1 MKIVTCVRH
10 VPSSAVTPRI
20 SGTKTQIEEDGL
32 AYEVN
37 EPDLYAIEEA
47 LYQRSVHGG
56 SVTSVTVGPARAKEA
71 LHVAYAK
78 GVDHCI
84 HLVDEN
90 YRGTHPALN
99 VRAIGQ
105 IVDKLDCDLILAG
118 IQADDDLQGQF
129 GIALA
134 EALALPVVTAVT
146 EIRAKPSEKTV
157 TVVRELGAGYKQEL
171 DVDLPCVLTI
181 QFGIRPLRYTPVMAI
196 VRARSRKIESIDSGA
211 VAMSPDEL
219 RANHPLRVVEL
230 SYPEDSGRCELIDG
244 PAPEMARRLVHKLL
258 EAGVV

>member
-1 MKIVTCVRH
+1 MKIITCVKH
-10 VPSSAVTPRI
+10 VPTSAVTPRI
-20 SGTKTQIEEDGL
+20 AVTKIGIEEEGL
-32 AYEVN
+32 SYEVN

-47 LYQRSVHGG
+47 LYQRSQHGG

-78 GVDHCI
+78 GVDQCI
-84 HLVDEN
+84 HVVDEN
-90 YRGTHPALN
+90 SRGTHPALN
-99 VRAIGQ
+99 VRAIAS
-105 IVDKLDCDLILAG
+105 IAKKLDCDLILAG

-146 EIRAKPSEKTV
+146 EIRANSSARMV

-171 DVDLPCVLTI
+171 EVDLPCVLTI

-196 VRARSRKIESIDSGA
+196 VRARSRKIESIDLGA
-211 VAMSPDEL
+211 LGSSPEEL
-219 RANHPLRVVEL
+219 RMANPVRVVEL
-230 SYPEDSGRCELIDG
+230 CYPEDSGRCELIDG
-244 PAPEMARRLVHKLL
+244 PAPEMARSLVHKLV

>member
-1 MKIVTCVRH
+1 MKIVTCLKH

-20 SGTKTQIEEDGL
+20 AGNRTGIEEEGL
-32 AYEVN
+32 SYEVN

-56 SVTSVTVGPARAKEA
+56 SVTGITVGPARAKEA

-78 GVDHCI
+78 GVDQCI
-84 HLVDEN
+84 HCVDDKH
-90 YRGTHPALN
+90 RGTHPARN
-99 VRAIGQ
+99 VRSIGQ
-105 IVDKLDCDLILAG
+105 IVKKLDCDLILAG

-134 EALALPVVTAVT
+134 EFLALPAVTAVT
-146 EIRAKPSEKTV
+146 EIRANPAQKTL
-157 TVVRELGAGYKQEL
+157 TVVRELGAGFKEEL
-171 DVDLPCVLTI
+171 EVDLPCVLTI

-196 VRARSRKIESIDSGA
+196 VRARSRKIESIDALALSPGEQRSGNP
-211 VAMSPDEL
+211 V
-219 RANHPLRVVEL
+219 RVVEL
-230 SYPEDSGRCELIDG
+230 SYPKDSGRCELIDG
-244 PAPEMARRLVHKLL
+244 AAPDMARKLVHKLV